1 MLAFAAIADTPL
13 ADDTEVR
20 FINVPAASISVTG
33 IAPDQV
39 GNALRIFPP
48 AANINLAGD
57 APAIVTGVTITPEQ
71 GRITL
76 IKRAPQAVSTGAIA
90 VVDALAVYD
99 LAAPR
104 PQILTGQFSERRV
117 KFVILRQSGST

>member
-20 FINVPAASISVTG
+20 FIEVPSASLSVSG
-33 IAPDQV
+33 VAPDRV

-48 AANINLAGD
+48 AANVNLAGA
-57 APAIVTGVTITPEQ
+57 APETATGVTVKPEP

-76 IKRAPQAVSTGAIA
+76 IKRAPQAVSTGVRA